1 MITYKV
7 EVVSIEGGR
16 DVIQYHE
23 TKTKN
28 AAIKLATKLSK
39 KHNVKGVNSEGWQS
53 QQSVWVDIQEDY
65 NTIEHYQ
72 FIDGVKAYYSN
83 VLQGG

>member
-1 MITYKV
+1 MVTYKV
-7 EVVSIEGGR
+7 EVVSIEGGT

-39 KHNVKGVNSEGWQS
+39 KHNVKGVNSEGWNS
-53 QQSVWVDIQEDY
+53 QESVWVEVQGDFE
-65 NTIEHYQ
+65 TIEHYQ
-72 FIDGVKAYYSN
+72 FIDGVKSYYSN
-83 VLQGG
+83 LLKGG